1 MQRTSFFSMRKIHLI
16 LGILLIAGLAFAS
29 FGYTQVNGRPPG
41 SDKPKWVPLF
51 TAAGAERAGAIP
63 IAPQAFRHRA
73 VMINPLVSE
82 AGGVA
87 VGDLL
92 FISPFEDGAVLG
104 TIDRVE
110 TDVNGVVAVRA
121 WIQGSDG
128 YLLLSS
134 DKGRSLG
141 RLVLP
146 DRRGYEISCTG
157 GGTTHIIQEFA
168 PGARIALYGGP
179 PLIPP
184 KPAISR
190 PVLPPLAT
198 AAAADANTQIDT
210 MIVYTPAARDYANL
224 SSGINNYISL
234 AMQLGQLGMDNSQT
248 GITLRL
254 VYSGLVDYTE
264 SGSSAT
270 DLSRLT
276 NTGDGYMDQVHTWR
290 NTYGADLVHLFTKV
304 EDTGG
309 LGWLLQSPS
318 GDPAYAFCLGRI
330 QQVSWTTTT
339 VHEWGHNMGC
349 HHRKDQPTQPGPGLF
364 SYSAGWRWVGT
375 NTSKYCS
382 IMSYQ
387 DAFGGI
393 SPTQV
398 EYFSNPSV
406 LYQGTPTGDAVDG
419 DNARTLREIKTV
431 ISNYRAEV
439 GTYVLT
445 VQSSPDSEATVTVSP
460 TDVNG
465 QGTGSTTYTRRYNS
479 GTEVNLTAP
488 TSYNGKE
495 FEYWKVDG
503 GSSLTTNAIY
513 VPMGTNHTAVAYY
526 LAASPITVNSPNGGE
541 AWIIGATQGIAW
553 GSSGVSGNVNI
564 FLYKGTS
571 NLGAIATNIPVGNGV
586 YNWKTGYLKN
596 GTRVAL
602 GSTYR
607 VSIVSALNKT
617 IKAMSKAYFSL
628 VKPKI
633 SVKTPGYGTIW
644 RINSVQRITWTYS
657 AVSGTVNIFLYR
669 NGVLKGQVAAN
680 VPVGDMSFSW
690 TVGALN
696 NGGMVPLGAGYAV
709 RVMTSDGNV
718 SGKSRGT
725 FTIRS

>member
-1 MQRTSFFSMRKIHLI
+1 MRKIHLI
-16 LGILLIAGLAFAS
+16 LGILLIAGLAFSS
-29 FGYTQVNGRPPG
+29 FGSTQVNDWPPG
-41 SDKPKWVPLF
+41 GDEPKWIPLF
-51 TAAGAERAGAIP
+51 TAAGTETAGAVS
-63 IAPQAFRHRA
+63 IAPQAFRGRA

-82 AGGVA
+82 RGGVA

-92 FISPFEDGAVLG
+92 FISPFEESAVLG

-146 DRRGYEISCTG
+146 DRREYEISCPG
-157 GGTTHIIQEFA
+157 GGTTHMIQEFA
-168 PGARIALYGGP
+168 PDARIALYGGP

-184 KPAISR
+184 PPAKSG
-190 PVLPPLAT
+190 PVRPPLAT
-198 AAAADANTQIDT
+198 QAAADANTQIDT

-224 SSGINNYISL
+224 SSGINAYISL

-248 GITLRL
+248 GIILRL
-254 VYSGLVDYTE
+254 VYSGVVNYTE
-264 SGSSAT
+264 SGSSVT

-290 NTYGADLVHLFTKV
+290 DTYGADLVHLFTKV

-318 GDPAYAFCLGRI
+318 GDPAHAFCLGRI

-364 SYSAGWRWVGT
+364 SYSAGWRWVGSDT
-375 NTSKYCS
+375 LKYCS

-393 SPTQV
+393 APTQV
-398 EYFSNPSV
+398 EYFSNPNV
-406 LYQGTPTGDAVDG
+406 LYQGTPTGHPVDG

-431 ISNYRAEV
+431 ISDYRSEV
-439 GTYVLT
+439 GT
-445 VQSSPDSEATVTVSP
+445 P
-460 TDVNG
+460 G
-465 QGTGSTTYTRRYNS
+465 
-479 GTEVNLTAP
+479 LTA
-488 TSYNGKE
+488 T
-495 FEYWKVDG
+495 
-503 GSSLTTNAIY
+503 
-513 VPMGTNHTAVAYY
+513 
-526 LAASPITVNSPNGGE
+526 SPNGGE

-553 GSSGVSGNVNI
+553 DSSGVSGNVNI

-571 NLGAIATNIPVGNGV
+571 NLGAIATNIPVGDGV
-586 YNWKTGYLKN
+586 YNWRAGYLKN
-596 GTRVAL
+596 GTKVAL

-607 VSIVSALNKT
+607 VSIVSADNKT
-617 IKAMSKAYFSL
+617 ITAISNAYFSL

-633 SVKTPGYGTIW
+633 SVKTPVSGAVW
-644 RINSVQRITWTYS
+644 KANSVQQITWTYT
-657 AVSGTVNIFLYR
+657 AVTGDVNIFLYKD
-669 NGVLKGQVAAN
+669 GVLKGQVAENIPVAN
-680 VPVGDMSFSW
+680 LAFAW
-690 TVGALN
+690 TVGLLTTGKSVAT
-696 NGGMVPLGAGYAV
+696 GTGYQV
-709 RVMTSDGNV
+709 RVKTVDGKV
-718 SGKSRGT
+718 TGRSRGT
-725 FTIRS
+725 FTIRR

>member
-1 MQRTSFFSMRKIHLI
+1 MISGTEGKKNMQRTSFFSLRKIHLI
-16 LGILLIAGLAFAS
+16 FGVLLIAGLAFAS
-29 FGYTQVNGRPPG
+29 FGSAQVKGRPPG
-41 SDKPKWVPLF
+41 GDEPKWVPLF
-51 TAAGAERAGAIP
+51 TAAGTERAGGVS

-82 AGGVA
+82 TGGVA

-110 TDVNGVVAVRA
+110 TDVNGVVALRA
-121 WIQGSDG
+121 RIQGSGG

-146 DRRGYEISCTG
+146 DRREYEISCTG

-184 KPAISR
+184 APAISG
-190 PVLPPLAT
+190 PVLPPLST

-210 MIVYTPAARDYANL
+210 MIVYTPAARNYANL

-270 DLSRLT
+270 DLTRLT

-290 NTYGADLVHLFTKV
+290 NTYGADLVHLFAKV

-309 LGWLLQSPS
+309 IGWLLQSPS

-330 QQVSWTTTT
+330 EQVSWTTTT

-349 HHRKDQPTQPGPGLF
+349 HHRKDQATQPGPGLF

-375 NTSKYCS
+375 DTLKYCS

-387 DAFGGI
+387 DAFDGI
-393 SPTQV
+393 TPTQV
-398 EYFSNPSV
+398 ECFSNPSV
-406 LYQGTPTGDAVDG
+406 LYQGTPTGDAADG

-431 ISNYRAEV
+431 ISNYRPEV

-445 VQSSPDSEATVTVSP
+445 VT
-460 TDVNG
+460 
-465 QGTGSTTYTRRYNS
+465 
-479 GTEVNLTAP
+479 
-488 TSYNGKE
+488 
-495 FEYWKVDG
+495 
-503 GSSLTTNAIY
+503 
-513 VPMGTNHTAVAYY
+513 
-526 LAASPITVNSPNGGE
+526 SPNGGE

-553 GSSGVSGNVNI
+553 GSGGVSGNVNI
-564 FLYKGTS
+564 FLYKGTY
-571 NLGAIATNIPVGNGV
+571 NLGAIATNIPAGDGV
-586 YNWKTGYLKN
+586 YNWRTGYLKN
-596 GTRVAL
+596 GTRVGV

-617 IKAMSKAYFSL
+617 TKDMSNAYFSL

-633 SVKTPGYGTIW
+633 SVKTPGWGTIW
-644 RINSVQRITWTYS
+644 KLNSVQHITWTYS
-657 AVSGTVNIFLYR
+657 AVSGTVDIFLYR
-669 NGVLKGQVAAN
+669 SGILKGQMADN

-696 NGGMVPLGAGYAV
+696 NGSTVPIGTGYSV
-709 RVMTSDGNV
+709 RVTTSDRTV

-725 FTIRS
+725 FTIRR